1 MENYQNHPL
10 AGASDLDSA
19 MTKLWVFYRKY
30 FIGLYI
36 ISVIMAVLT
45 GLVTSGIDLAA
56 IQSTTDPQE
65 MIEIMKEMIGPYSL
79 MIAVSLVFSV
89 LIHAWVLEIPLRHE
103 KSVIRVL
110 KSGLAALV
118 PYLIVMILLMI
129 AGSMMTAVGLVL
141 LVLPGLFAIFYICTV
156 MLFAMPVI
164 LMETRNPATVISRVF
179 TLTHTHFWQ
188 NLGWVA
194 VAAMIVIVMSA
205 VVGVL
210 VMLPFTG
217 GMIKSITDPEA
228 SGAILEMA
236 KNPVYIGLS
245 ALASALITP
254 VLPIMAF
261 IIYFRNCEEVASVEV
276 YPEEEH
282 RLRVEDL
289 YPHMPENDEPKA

>member
-19 MTKLWVFYRKY
+19 MTKLWAFYRKY

-65 MIEIMKEMIGPYSL
+65 MIEIMKGMIGPYSL

-89 LIHAWVLEIPLRHE
+89 LIHTWVLEIPLRHE
-103 KSVIRVL
+103 NNVIRVL

-141 LVLPGLFAIFYICTV
+141 LVLPGLFAIFYIGTV
-156 MLFAMPVI
+156 ILFAMPVT
-164 LMETRNPATVISRVF
+164 LMETHNPATVISRVF

-188 NLGWVA
+188 NLGWFAVA
-194 VAAMIVIVMSA
+194 VMIVIVASA

-236 KNPVYIGLS
+236 KNP
-245 ALASALITP
+245 A
-254 VLPIMAF
+254 
-261 IIYFRNCEEVASVEV
+261 
-276 YPEEEH
+276 
-282 RLRVEDL
+282 
-289 YPHMPENDEPKA
+289 